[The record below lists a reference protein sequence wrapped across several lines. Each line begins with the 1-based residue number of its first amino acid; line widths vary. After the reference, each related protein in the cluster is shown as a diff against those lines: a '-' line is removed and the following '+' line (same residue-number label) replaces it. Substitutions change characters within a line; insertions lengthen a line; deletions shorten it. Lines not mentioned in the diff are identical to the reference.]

1 MLQVGLMLGSLQSQ
15 VHVVVG
21 VGGALLLLL
30 VISALTLAVMVA
42 RIHTQIGTFARWVVV
57 IS

>member
-1 MLQVGLMLGSLQSQ
+1 MLSSLQSQ
-15 VHVVVG
+15 VYVVVG

-30 VISALTLAVMVA
+30 VISALSLAVMVA
-42 RIHTQIGTFARWVVV
+42 RIRTQIGTFARWVGV